1 MPASLV
7 AKIEGLLLV
16 VVHGL
21 LIAAASLAE
30 GFPDSSASKEPACNS
45 GDPVPSL
52 GCEEPLEKG
61 MVTQSSILSG
71 EFHG

>member
-1 MPASLV
+1 MLFILTTLPEYFLYANFV
-7 AKIEGLLLV
+7 ENVG
-16 VVHGL
+16 
-21 LIAAASLAE
+21 